1 MKRVAITGI
10 SGYLGT
16 LFLRRL
22 EREDEVES
30 IIGIDIMAPRI
41 DSPKLRFYAR
51 DVRSSFTDLFA
62 EHQVDTALHL
72 AFQVTPI
79 HDDSGSHR
87 INLEGSQN
95 FLKAC
100 EQVGVKQLF
109 YMSSYTAYG
118 AHADNPELLAEDAPL
133 RPNPSM
139 VYPVDKAKV
148 DNMFQEYMKDHPDSS
163 VVIVRTA
170 AVVGPNIV
178 AGGLTTLFTPVMM
191 RASGHD
197 PLWQFI
203 HEDDLVEMVITL
215 LKKNERGIFNAAADD
230 GMRYSEIIKAMGKP
244 SIALPEGL
252 MSWATRLSWQL
263 HLQSRSSGGV
273 EILAYDAAM
282 DTDKVKKATGHSF
295 KYSGREAFMSFL
307 DHLKEVS

>member
-1 MKRVAITGI
+1 
-10 SGYLGT
+10 
-16 LFLRRL
+16 
-22 EREDEVES
+22 
-30 IIGIDIMAPRI
+30 
-41 DSPKLRFYAR
+41 
-51 DVRSSFTDLFA
+51 
-62 EHQVDTALHL
+62 
-72 AFQVTPI
+72 
-79 HDDSGSHR
+79 
-87 INLEGSQN
+87 
-95 FLKAC
+95 
-100 EQVGVKQLF
+100 
-109 YMSSYTAYG
+109 MSSYTAYG
-118 AHADNPELLAEDAPL
+118 AHADNPDLLTEDTPL

-178 AGGLTTLFTPVMM
+178 AGGLTTLFMPVMM

-203 HEDDLVEMVITL
+203 HEDDLVDIVMTL
-215 LKKNERGIFNAAADD
+215 LKKNESGVFNAAADD
-230 GMRYSEIIKAMGKP
+230 GMRYTEIIKAMGRP

-252 MSWATRLSWQL
+252 MAWGTRLSWKL

-273 EILAYDAAM
+273 EILAYDAVM
-282 DTDKVKKATGHSF
+282 DNDRVKKATGHSF

>member
-1 MKRVAITGI
+1 MKNVAITGI

-22 EREDEVES
+22 EREDEVEN
-30 IIGIDIMAPRI
+30 IIGIDIMAPRS
-41 DSPKLRFYAR
+41 DSPKLKFYAR

-62 EHQVDTALHL
+62 EHKVDTALHL

-79 HDDSGSHR
+79 HDDTGSHH
-87 INLEGSQN
+87 INLEGSRN

-100 EQVGVKQLF
+100 EQTGVKQLF

-118 AHADNPELLAEDAPL
+118 AHADNPDLLTEDAPL
-133 RPNPSM
+133 RPNQSM

-148 DNMFQEYMKDHPDSS
+148 DNMFQDHMKDHPDSS
-163 VVIVRTA
+163 VTIVRTA

-191 RASGHD
+191 RAGSRD
-197 PLWQFI
+197 PLWQFV
-203 HEDDLVEMVITL
+203 HEDDLLEIVVAL
-215 LKKNERGIFNAAADD
+215 LQKKEKGIFNVSADD
-230 GMRYSEIIKAMGKP
+230 GMRYTEIIKAMGRP
-244 SIALPEGL
+244 SIALPEGMISGL
-252 MSWATRLSWQL
+252 ARLSWQL
-263 HLQSRSSGGV
+263 RLQSRSSGGTEMLTYSTV
-273 EILAYDAAM
+273 M
-282 DTDKVKKATGHSF
+282 DTEKVKKATGHSF
-295 KYSGREAFMSFL
+295 KYTGREAFMSFL

>member
-1 MKRVAITGI
+1 MKNVAITGI

-16 LFLRRL
+16 LFLRRMD
-22 EREDEVES
+22 RDADVES
-30 IIGIDIMAPRI
+30 IIGIDVMPPRV
-41 DSPKLRFYAR
+41 DSPKLKFYSR
-51 DVRSSFTDLFA
+51 DVRSSFADVFA
-62 EHQVDTALHL
+62 EHKIDTALHL

-79 HDDSGSHR
+79 HDDTGSHS
-87 INLEGSQN
+87 INLEGSSN

-100 EQVGVKQLF
+100 EQVGVRQLF

-118 AHADNPELLAEDAPL
+118 AHADNPDLLKEDAPL
-133 RPNPSM
+133 RPNSSM

-178 AGGLTTLFTPVMM
+178 AGGLTTLFMPVMM

-203 HEDDLVEMVITL
+203 HEDDLVDIVMTL
-215 LKKNERGIFNAAADD
+215 LKKNESGVFNAAADD
-230 GMRYSEIIKAMGKP
+230 GMRYTEIIKAMGRP

-252 MSWATRLSWQL
+252 MAWGTRLSWKL

-273 EILAYDAAM
+273 EILAYDAVM
-282 DTDKVKKATGHSF
+282 DNDKVKKATGHSF
-295 KYSGREAFMSFL
+295 KYSGREAFLSFL